1 MSCAS
6 CRGRFK
12 LPVVAGDRCEV
23 CTVLHRLNRVIL
35 TRHPAAESETLVRL
49 LTRAV
54 NKVEAF
60 VEEWEANEA
69 LGGAFTGGL
78 PLTQASGE
86 TPATGESRTLGL
98 TPTAKSS
105 SKARHQPPGGSPE
118 KREEDKGEEACAA
131 GSRPDKSPPPR
142 SRSKKSKRDR
152 SRRRRDRRRSAER
165 SRDRRRRK
173 VKGEPEE
180 AAEARSPK
188 KEEAED
194 KVEKE
199 EETDESPTRDDR
211 KSPTRRDDGEG
222 ERKSPEE
229 RRIPRSPS
237 RSPPGFAR
245 AGALEDGRDRT
256 PIARAKPKKDKGRN
270 HYLRGAEFRARY
282 GYDRGRGRGAPR
294 W

>member
-1 MSCAS
+1 MCCTS

-12 LPVVAGDRCEV
+12 LPVTAGDRCEV
-23 CTVLHRLNRVIL
+23 CAVLHRLNRVIL
-35 TRHPAAESETLVRL
+35 TRHPAAEASTLLRL
-49 LTRAV
+49 LSRTTS
-54 NKVEAF
+54 K

-78 PLTQASGE
+78 PLTQVSGE
-86 TPATGESRTLGL
+86 TPVTGESQPLGL
-98 TPTAKSS
+98 TPVAKSLS
-105 SKARHQPPGGSPE
+105 RASRRTSGGSPV
-118 KREEDKGEEACAA
+118 KIEEAKGENSTAA
-131 GSRPDKSPPPR
+131 GSRPDTSPPPR

-152 SRRRRDRRRSAER
+152 SRRRRDRRRSSQG
-165 SRDRRRRK
+165 SRDRRRKR
-173 VKGEPEE
+173 VKEE
-180 AAEARSPK
+180 TEELVKEKSPPPAEA
-188 KEEAED
+188 E
-194 KVEKE
+194 EKE
-199 EETDESPTRDDR
+199 EKEDETDESPTREDR

-270 HYLRGAEFRARY
+270 H
-282 GYDRGRGRGAPR
+282 
-294 W
+294 